1 MLGEK
6 VAKRQTE
13 SQQHP
18 RKFTKAAAWE
28 CREPCPLSQEGLV
41 PAGQSERVR
50 SPTPTVD
57 LPSGLTPP
65 VLQRNGGKGQG
76 QEKSTC

>member
-28 CREPCPLSQEGLV
+28 CREPCPLVSGRLRV
-41 PAGQSERVR
+41 AAAGA
-50 SPTPTVD
+50 
-57 LPSGLTPP
+57 
-65 VLQRNGGKGQG
+65 
-76 QEKSTC
+76 